1 MENIS
6 LSGVKKKKEGGGRER
21 VKKKTQH
28 GEELLLSP
36 YQKRNSRDKRGLKN

>member
-1 MENIS
+1 MGER
-6 LSGVKKKKEGGGRER
+6 KKKK
-21 VKKKTQH
+21 KKKPQH